1 MLLRE
6 RNNFQPIATSHAHI
20 IPTAQHN
27 SLEKAHHFLVPLQNC
42 VVSDKDKHKEQV
54 FPDLSAL

>member
-6 RNNFQPIATSHAHI
+6 RNYFQPIATTHPHI

-27 SLEKAHHFLVPLQNC
+27 SLEKAHGFLMPLQNC
-42 VVSDKDKHKEQV
+42 VVSDKDKHKERV
-54 FPDLSAL
+54 FSGLSAK

>member
-27 SLEKAHHFLVPLQNC
+27 SLEKKPPFSNATSKLCCL
-42 VVSDKDKHKEQV
+42 
-54 FPDLSAL
+54 